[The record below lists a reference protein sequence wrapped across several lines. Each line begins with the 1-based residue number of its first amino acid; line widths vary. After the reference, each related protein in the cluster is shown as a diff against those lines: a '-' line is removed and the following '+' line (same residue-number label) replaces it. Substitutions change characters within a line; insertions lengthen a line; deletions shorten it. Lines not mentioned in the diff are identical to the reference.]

1 MAVIFASAA
10 EELNARADI
19 ARLLMRRGRA
29 ADAKDPA
36 AIVAEHVPGS
46 RDSHGMFNG
55 TIEEFAEYLRTHN
68 YQDERYGPQRHTI
81 SNILIEFDSPSRARV
96 ESYHLAFHRIDLE
109 SASYDVYIGGRYLDR
124 CELSGGRWLLASRH
138 VIYDWT
144 NASLV
149 REPATVEHA

>member
-68 YQDERYGPQRHTI
+68 YQDKRYGPQRHTI
-81 SNILIEFDSPSRARV
+81 SNILIDFDSPSRARV

-109 SASYDVYIGGRYLDR
+109 SASHDVYIGGRYLDR
-124 CELSGGRWLLASRH
+124 CELSGGRWLLVSRH